1 MFGTLCVAKS
11 EFSTHRSRL
20 FIVIVHSHRDVCHII
35 RLMLDFQSVIS
46 TSVVFHSEHDLEKKK
61 NEQKTEKKEKNNR
74 REKNSNAER
83 NLYGRQSKM
92 KERKKKNDSRRCGIF
107 RGQSRPDYNR
117 NCKQSATRCLAEQ
130 YKYKTNTNT

>member
-61 NEQKTEKKEKNNR
+61 NEQKTEKKK
-74 REKNSNAER
+74 KII
-83 NLYGRQSKM
+83 G
-92 KERKKKNDSRRCGIF
+92 ERKTVTQKEIF
-107 RGQSRPDYNR
+107 MEG
-117 NCKQSATRCLAEQ
+117 KV
-130 YKYKTNTNT
+130 K

>member
-1 MFGTLCVAKS
+1 
-11 EFSTHRSRL
+11 
-20 FIVIVHSHRDVCHII
+20 
-35 RLMLDFQSVIS
+35 MLDFQSVIS

-61 NEQKTEKKEKNNR
+61 NEQKTEKKK
-74 REKNSNAER
+74 KII
-83 NLYGRQSKM
+83 G
-92 KERKKKNDSRRCGIF
+92 ERKTVTQKEIFMEGKVKWKKEKKNDSRRCGIF